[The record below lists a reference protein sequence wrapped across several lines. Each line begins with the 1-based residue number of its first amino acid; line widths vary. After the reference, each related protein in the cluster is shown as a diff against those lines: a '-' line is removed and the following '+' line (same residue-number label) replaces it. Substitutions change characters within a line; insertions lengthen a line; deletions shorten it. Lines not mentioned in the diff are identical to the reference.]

1 MSDFEDDFNY
11 EYDDKKYDEIKF
23 ENSDEKVIYSFVTR
37 DKMNEEELKKFD
49 NLYFRC
55 AKYMRGYKLNDT
67 RWLITNYGN
76 FIKYSDL
83 INEYDDYHYHYHWE
97 FDEKL
102 NDLSIQNKTKTKLPN
117 LFVQLIKGV
126 INKDSDIIEDC
137 CKTFNSDY
145 KKKKIEN

>member
-83 INEYDDYHYHYHWE
+83 INEFDDYHYHWE
-97 FDEKL
+97 LDEKL
-102 NDLSIQNKTKTKLPN
+102 NDLGIHKKTKTKLPN
-117 LFVQLIKGV
+117 LFVKFLKGV
-126 INKDSDIIEDC
+126 INKDSEIIEDC
-137 CKTFNSDY
+137 CNEFYSDY
-145 KKKKIEN
+145 NSKEQKIEN